1 MLAVLRARDAPI
13 ASPGDGERAR
23 DQRLV
28 ALYRGYGGAIYAR
41 CRRILGDHPTAQD
54 ATQETFMRVFKHIDR
69 LPDAQHVLRWIYRIA
84 TNYCL
89 NEIRGRKLRPA
100 PVEHIPDGHAPGSPD
115 DPIADRELVQR
126 LVHHVPE
133 KLRTVAWLYHVDGL
147 EQAEV
152 AEILGISRR
161 TVVNRLAEFQ
171 ERGRKVLDRA

>member
-1 MLAVLRARDAPI
+1 VLAVLRARDAPP
-13 ASPGDGERAR
+13 ASPGDGEGVR
-23 DQRLV
+23 DRRLV
-28 ALYRGYGGAIYAR
+28 ELYRTYGGAIYAR

-54 ATQETFMRVFKHIDR
+54 ATQETFLRVHRHIDR
-69 LPDAQHVLRWIYRIA
+69 VPDPQNVLRWIYRIA

-100 PVEHIPDGHAPGSPD
+100 PLEQLPESQLPGAAD
-115 DPIADRELVQR
+115 DPIAERQLVQR

-161 TVVNRLAEFQ
+161 TVVNRLGEFQ
-171 ERGRKVLDRA
+171 ERARRVLGRT

>member
-1 MLAVLRARDAPI
+1 MLAVLRARDVPTA
-13 ASPGDGERAR
+13 AGGD

-28 ALYRGYGGAIYAR
+28 ELYRSYGGAIYAR
-41 CRRILGDHPTAQD
+41 CRRILGDHPAAQD
-54 ATQETFMRVFKHIDR
+54 ATQETFMRVHRHIDR
-69 LPDAQHVLRWIYRIA
+69 LPDPKDALRWIYRIA

-89 NEIRGRKLRPA
+89 NEIRGRKLRPD
-100 PVEHIPDGHAPGSPD
+100 PVERLPEHHLPGAPK
-115 DPIADRELVQR
+115 DPIADRDLAAR
-126 LVHHVPE
+126 LIHQVPE

-171 ERGRKVLDRA
+171 ERGRRVLGRS